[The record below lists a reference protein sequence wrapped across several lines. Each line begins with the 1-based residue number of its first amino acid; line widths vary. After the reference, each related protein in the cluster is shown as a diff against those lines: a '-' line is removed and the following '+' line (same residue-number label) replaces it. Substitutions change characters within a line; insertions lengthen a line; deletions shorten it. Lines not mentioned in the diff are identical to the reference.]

1 MNARGGARRFRLC
14 GLLLLAAAGL
24 GLPAAEKINLTRLDP
39 VPATEPIPVS
49 DFFRLP
55 VLRNP
60 AINSTGT
67 HLAAIIAAGE
77 DRSQLMIYDLAQK
90 TVETLRGAG
99 DKDINGFTWLDE
111 QRLVAGLSGDKL
123 YGLGLL
129 TANVGALDK
138 AYPLIQFSGVTL
150 IGIPQNKPLQPLA
163 WINWDM
169 EDGRDRGVSVI
180 NTDLNSGPFTDL
192 RRQRLD
198 WSDLTDIA
206 TVRDSNER
214 HLLKSYPLPPNG
226 CTRYLTDKDGQLAF
240 AITGTRYDALDLYQW
255 TGEAWKLCRVDPD
268 RFDIVDCGNKP
279 GELVVRSLT
288 PNGAPHPLQF
298 MDAMTGYVGD
308 VLLSDKGYDF
318 QNGWLY
324 RDPATREI
332 VGAVY
337 ERSGPQTAWFSDD
350 YRAVQKMVNAAF
362 PGLVVR
368 ILGSDRASHLFL
380 LMTFS
385 DREPVTF
392 HWFDLEKHTLGLV
405 KKTCPWIDPARMQP
419 MNVLKFKTRDGH
431 QLDAYL
437 TLPAGASK
445 QNPAPLVVLSHGG
458 PWQRDHWG
466 YNGEV
471 QFLASRGYAVLQ
483 TNYRG
488 SLGYDW
494 MFTETERN
502 DFHKMHEDVTDATKT
517 VLASGLVDPKRVAI
531 MGGSFGGYLAMAG
544 VVNEPELYRCA
555 VTIAGVF
562 DWEQFLQEKK
572 SWQFEG
578 RGYDFWKY
586 KLGLTPNTPEKFAAI
601 APLRHIDRVRVP
613 VLVAHGKED
622 AVVDIRQSRD
632 LIAKLKQYGI
642 PTEVVIESGEGH
654 GMAHIDN
661 QVELYTRIEAFLA
674 KNLLPKK

>member
-1 MNARGGARRFRLC
+1 MIAPSAVRRSGLC
-14 GLLLLAAAGL
+14 CLLFAAFGLSLSAAG
-24 GLPAAEKINLTRLDP
+24 KIDLTRIDP
-39 VPATEPIPVS
+39 VPAGEPIPVG

-67 HLAAIIAAGE
+67 HLAAIIAAAE
-77 DRSQLMIYDLAQK
+77 DRSQLMVYDLDKK
-90 TVETLRGAG
+90 TVESLRGAG
-99 DKDINGFTWLDE
+99 DKDINNFVWLNDR
-111 QRLVAGLSGDKL
+111 RLVASLSGDKL

-129 TANVGALDK
+129 AANVGALDQ

-150 IGIPQNKPLQPLA
+150 VGTPRDKPLQPLA

-180 NTDLNSGPFTDL
+180 NTDLSSGVFIDL
-192 RRQRLD
+192 RKSRD
-198 WSDLTDIA
+198 YWNDVTNIA

-214 HLLKSYPLPPNG
+214 HLIKSYPLPPNG
-226 CTRYLTDKDGQLAF
+226 CSRYLTDKEGQLAF
-240 AITGTRYDALDLYQW
+240 AITGQRYDSLDLYQW
-255 TGEAWKLCRVDPD
+255 VGGAWKLSPVDPD
-268 RFDIVDCGNKP
+268 LFDIVDCGNKP
-279 GELVVRSLT
+279 GEIVVRPIT
-288 PNGAPHPLQF
+288 TNGSPHPLQF
-298 MDAMTGYVGD
+298 MDATTGQPGG
-308 VLLSDKGYDF
+308 VLLQDKGYDF
-318 QNGWLY
+318 QDGWLY

-332 VGAVY
+332 VGAFY
-337 ERSGPQTAWFSDD
+337 ERSGPQTTWFSDD

-362 PGLVVR
+362 PGQIVR
-368 ILGSDRASHLFL
+368 ILGSDHAGRLFL

-385 DREPVTF
+385 DRDPATF
-392 HWFDLEKHTLGLV
+392 HWFDLEKRSLGLV
-405 KKTCPWIDPARMQP
+405 KKSCPWIEARRMQP
-419 MNVLKFKTRDGH
+419 MSVLKFKTRDGH

-466 YNGEV
+466 FNGEV

-494 MFTETERN
+494 MFPEEDRN
-502 DFHKMHEDVTDATKT
+502 DFRKMHDDVTDAAKT
-517 VLASGLVDPKRVAI
+517 VIASGLVDPARVAI
-531 MGGSFGGYLAMAG
+531 MGGSFGGYLAIAG

-562 DWEQFLQEKK
+562 DWELFLQEKK
-572 SWQFEG
+572 SYQFEG

-586 KLGLTPNTPEKFAAI
+586 KLSHTAMTPGKFDAI

-622 AVVDIRQSRD
+622 AVVDIRQSRE
-632 LIAKLKQYGI
+632 LIARLKQYGI
-642 PTEVVIESGEGH
+642 PTEVVIEGGEGH
-654 GMAHIDN
+654 GMAHIEN

-674 KNLLPKK
+674 KNLMPRK